1 MKPRKDLYKIS
12 YIYIY
17 IYIEFCLYNT
27 YAFFFFPI
35 FPFEIL
41 LFFLQFEHRS
51 HIQKARLFL
60 GEEKETGEKENV
72 KFCFLILCVEKEIT
86 EFFNFGFACA
96 LKILRLELQ
105 KL

>member
-12 YIYIY
+12 YFYIKQLKSKQINQIPISKN

-41 LFFLQFEHRS
+41 LFFLQFEHQS

-72 KFCFLILCVEKEIT
+72 KFCFLFLCV
-86 EFFNFGFACA
+86 
-96 LKILRLELQ
+96 LKN

>member
-17 IYIEFCLYNT
+17 IEFCLYNT
-27 YAFFFFPI
+27 YAFIFFPI

-41 LFFLQFEHRS
+41 LFFLQFEHQS

-60 GEEKETGEKENV
+60 GEEKETGEKE
-72 KFCFLILCVEKEIT
+72 II

-96 LKILRLELQ
+96 LKILRLEL
-105 KL
+105 